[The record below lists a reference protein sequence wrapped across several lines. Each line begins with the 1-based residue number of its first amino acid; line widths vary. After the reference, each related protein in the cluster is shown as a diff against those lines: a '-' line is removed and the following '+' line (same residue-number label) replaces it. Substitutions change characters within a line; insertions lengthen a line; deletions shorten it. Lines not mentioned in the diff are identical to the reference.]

1 MKTRLD
7 KILIILFLLVSA
19 SLISCTS
26 QTPKGKRASVD
37 ISKLNISS
45 PINIAGSSITYSPK
59 VRYINNAS
67 FTLSFFSEKCTI
79 SLGMTRNEVTALLDS
94 HQILYEWNDDSLSV
108 STFHIY
114 FDKND
119 TVTKL
124 YGVFSGSATL
134 SGLSL
139 GDSYTK
145 IFDIYGNNY
154 VWEAWN
160 IKGLRTDSF
169 TYTFDKYILEVTC
182 CMSYIP
188 GEKQPYAYNGRH
200 LAVQT
205 ITMYK
210 HDAIIPH
217 STFDRNY
224 DKDIYFNDESYITL
238 GTAKD
243 YYQRLGEKY
252 KISFPEGKENTF
264 TVSDKISGD
273 SLLELVYDKKN
284 TLNRINCFDDVLT
297 ARGITIGDT
306 EDKVV
311 DLYGNQF
318 TEIRNEDGSS
328 LIQYKLSYITIEF
341 AIDKEKVKGFS
352 IFRT

>member
-1 MKTRLD
+1 MSIRSA
-7 KILIILFLLVSA
+7 KILIIFFLLVSA

-26 QTPKGKRASVD
+26 QTSKGDKATAD
-37 ISKLNISS
+37 ISKLYISS
-45 PINIAGSSITYSPK
+45 PINIDGSSIIYSPK

-67 FTLSFFSEKCTI
+67 FILTFFSEKCTI
-79 SLGMTRNEVTALLDS
+79 SLGMTKNKVTALLDS
-94 HQILYEWNDDSLSV
+94 HQIPYEWNDDFLSV

-114 FDKND
+114 FDKKD
-119 TVTKL
+119 TAIKL
-124 YGVFSGSATL
+124 YGVSSGSATL

-139 GDSYTK
+139 GDSYAK

-154 VWEAWN
+154 AWEAWN
-160 IKGLRTDSF
+160 IKGLRADTF
-169 TYTFDKYILEVTC
+169 TYEFDKYVLEVLC
-182 CMSYIP
+182 CMSYTP
-188 GEKQPYAYNGRH
+188 GEKQPYAYNGKH
-200 LAVQT
+200 LEVQT
-205 ITMYK
+205 ITMYRP
-210 HDAIIPH
+210 DAIIPF

-224 DKDIYFNDESYITL
+224 DKDIYFKDESYITL

-252 KISFPEGKENTF
+252 KISFIEGRENTF

-284 TLNRINCFDDVLT
+284 ILNRINCFDDVLT

-341 AIDKEKVKGFS
+341 TIDNEKVKGFS